1 MALRAWGTTVL
12 LVVTEPGARNR
23 AEEILLAE
31 LAAVDAACSR
41 FRADSEIS
49 RLHRNPGSAVAVG
62 PVLAQALTVAL
73 RAGELTNGLVDP
85 TVGRAVC
92 ALGYDRD
99 LAAIAPDTAEPAGPA
114 RPAPGW
120 WRVNWDPQRREVVL
134 PRGIALDLGA
144 TAKALAVDRV
154 AGRVVDELGCG
165 VLVSIGGDV
174 RAAGEA
180 PAGGWLVGV
189 GDDHERALTDPDET
203 VEITGGGLATSGTA
217 RRAWRRAGRL
227 VHHIVDPR
235 TGDVPDGRWRTVTVA
250 AASCV
255 DANTASTAAV
265 VMGDHAP
272 AWLEA
277 CRLPA
282 RLVADDGTVTDAASA
297 GRSTSAVTDAASAGR
312 STSAVTTTAGWGG

>member
-1 MALRAWGTTVL
+1 MSGSQVALRLWGTTVL
-12 LVVTEPGARNR
+12 LVVTEPGARAG

-31 LAAVDAACSR
+31 TAAVEAACSR
-41 FRADSEIS
+41 FRDDSEIS
-49 RLHRNPGSAVAVG
+49 RLHERAGSPVGVG
-62 PVLAQALTVAL
+62 PVLAEALTVAL

-99 LAAIAPDTAEPAGPA
+99 LAAIAPDTEEPASAA

-120 WRVNWDPQRREVVL
+120 WRVNWDPQRREVLL
-134 PRGIALDLGA
+134 PRGITLDLGA

-154 AGRVVDELGCG
+154 ACRVVDELGCG

-174 RAAGEA
+174 RAAGEP
-180 PAGGWLVGV
+180 PAGGWLVGI

-203 VEITGGGLATSGTA
+203 VEITSGGLATSGTT
-217 RRAWRRAGRL
+217 RRTWRRAGRV

-272 AWLEA
+272 VWLEA

-282 RLVADDGTVTDAASA
+282 RLVAEDGTT
-297 GRSTSAVTDAASAGR
+297 
-312 STSAVTTTAGWGG
+312 TTTAGWGG